1 MAAGSSLYFA
11 GADASI
17 TAGGDT
23 IGAVSGWNFNISWER
38 NDKYSS
44 DSIFMRAT
52 AKYRQK
58 VEVKLKYA
66 AIDPTVSGGTWWA
79 FKSLRGG
86 GDTGIDK
93 NGTSVDMGSIAD
105 TSKLTFFDIAGT
117 VQPFNT
123 SGTTTYAKITATAEN
138 CYLDGFPFEVKE
150 NEWMFVDATAHAADI
165 VFTNPT

>member
-1 MAAGSSLYFA
+1 MAAGSSLYFT

-52 AKYRQK
+52 ARYRQK

-66 AIDPTVSGGTWWA
+66 AIDPTVSEGTWWA
-79 FKSLRGG
+79 FESLRGG
-86 GDTGIDK
+86 GDTGVDK
-93 NGTSVDMGSIAD
+93 NGDAVDMGSIAD
-105 TSKLTFFDIAGT
+105 TSKLTFFDIVGT
-117 VQPFNT
+117 VEPFNT
-123 SGTTTYAKITATAEN
+123 SGTTTYANITATAAD

-150 NEWMFVDATAHAADI
+150 NEWMFVDATAYAADI
-165 VFTNPT
+165 VFTNPA